1 MTKIDQERVVVFRR
15 ILDTKLSDLSDEE
28 LLEIMNAAI
37 IPNALSVNAFKYTY
51 LIQKIFNKSKVDK
64 TIKSIDYLVS
74 VLSKV
79 EVELIKFGV
88 LYGFDSFNANYQ
100 YHRFI
105 SSSLDIGKKNLMK
118 KKISSLFFEK
128 IFVFIYNLIK
138 RGEKNERFPRI

>member
-138 RGEKNERFPRI
+138 RGEKNERFPRV